1 MKKISLILI
10 SILTILFVANMVVL
24 DINWLKLKR
33 SENLSSGGITKPSTS
48 DITPVPLAIPI
59 SENCTADCNDFI
71 DQKISQAIATISGK
85 ETVKETKVVEKTTTT
100 STSQPQVIY
109 IPLGGGGSTT
119 NKEWTDVGNAEVYFN
134 IGDYSNVDR
143 IYFEGFIN
151 VKHGNGKAF
160 ARLYDVTHGIGVQG
174 SDIYTD
180 SESFSLVESGSLS
193 FWQGKNLYRIQIKS
207 LNGYEA
213 SIDSGR
219 IKVILK

>member
-10 SILTILFVANMVVL
+10 SILTILFVANLVVL
-24 DINWLKLKR
+24 DINWFKSKR
-33 SENLSSGGITKPSTS
+33 IENLSSGEMIKPSTS
-48 DITPVPLAIPI
+48 DITPTLLDTPV
-59 SENCTADCNDFI
+59 SGTCSSDCSDLI

-85 ETVKETKVVEKTTTT
+85 ETIKETKVVEKTTT

-119 NKEWTDVGNAEVYFN
+119 SKEWADVGNAEVYFE
-134 IGDYSNVDR
+134 IGDYPNVDR

-180 SESFSLVESGSLS
+180 SESFTLVESGSLS

-219 IKVILK
+219 IKIILK